1 MQIVIS
7 SEKSPSHQNKG
18 EVGKA
23 SDAHLEG
30 GSGRRDQE
38 KWMEPRRP
46 LGRLMGGRADAS
58 LDVGAGGSKGRK
70 QRNQG
75 WPPSFS
81 LENWLD
87 AVGTGRR
94 SDLGRD
100 SPLGLLWRRRLCDVR
115 ARKQCELGRGGGAR
129 VGSRHGG
136 GI

>member
-46 LGRLMGGRADAS
+46 LGRLMGGQADAS
-58 LDVGAGGSKGRK
+58 LDVGAGGAREGSSGTRD
-70 QRNQG
+70 G
-75 WPPSFS
+75 PPVSV
-81 LENWLD
+81 LR
-87 AVGTGRR
+87 TG
-94 SDLGRD
+94 
-100 SPLGLLWRRRLCDVR
+100 
-115 ARKQCELGRGGGAR
+115 
-129 VGSRHGG
+129 
-136 GI
+136 

>member
-46 LGRLMGGRADAS
+46 LGRLMGG
-58 LDVGAGGSKGRK
+58 
-70 QRNQG
+70 
-75 WPPSFS
+75 
-81 LENWLD
+81 
-87 AVGTGRR
+87 
-94 SDLGRD
+94 
-100 SPLGLLWRRRLCDVR
+100 
-115 ARKQCELGRGGGAR
+115 
-129 VGSRHGG
+129 
-136 GI
+136 